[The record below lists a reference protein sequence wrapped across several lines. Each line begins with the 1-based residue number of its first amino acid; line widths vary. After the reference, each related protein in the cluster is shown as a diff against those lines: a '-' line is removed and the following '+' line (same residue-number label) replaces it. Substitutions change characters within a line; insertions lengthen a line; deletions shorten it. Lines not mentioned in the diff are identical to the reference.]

1 MVKFVQNKMFY
12 SRQEEIMRRLRDHA
26 LRTRLVL
33 VRETQPL
40 TEECRE
46 VIAQDLARTLGEY
59 FELAGDVSLKVTRGE
74 TITISVEAHAFSV
87 LPFGV
92 VRGGG
97 S

>member
-1 MVKFVQNKMFY
+1 MLEFVQNRMFY

-33 VRETQPL
+33 ERETQPL

-59 FELAGDVSLKVTRGE
+59 FELAGDICLKVTRGE
-74 TITISVEAHAFSV
+74 TITISIEAHAFSV

-97 S
+97 L